1 MVLWAAVSE
10 ARGGSLLALAGRCEQ
25 IEAARS
31 SDEVRSRTTRAL
43 IPRLP
48 AELENS
54 DLCSCVCVCVCVSV
68 HNQGTVTV
76 TSTRESTQRACAPR
90 KRSGSLTVA
99 KREGHV
105 LSWSTPRKASV
116 GAASWS

>member
-54 DLCSCVCVCVCVSV
+54 DLCSCVCVCVCERP
-68 HNQGTVTV
+68 Q
-76 TSTRESTQRACAPR
+76 
-90 KRSGSLTVA
+90 SGNRHSDLN
-99 KREGHV
+99 KGID
-105 LSWSTPRKASV
+105 
-116 GAASWS
+116 AASLRAS